1 MLSSFSFSLA
11 DLEYKQL
18 QLAFAN
24 STTYPVLVAVGDGGS
39 RCVDQIEKQMVY
51 TEKNPKKN
59 TRQISEHSD
68 AKSI

>member
-1 MLSSFSFSLA
+1 
-11 DLEYKQL
+11 
-18 QLAFAN
+18 
-24 STTYPVLVAVGDGGS
+24 VAVGDGGS